1 MITQLTQ
8 LQKKFIE
15 ENIDLIEDNNW
26 TKVFEKNWPG
36 VGDVLYSV
44 GIDFM
49 SAIKQVPDFVFSNS
63 TLEEIVIPSKVT
75 KIGSFAFADSN
86 DLKTVKIPSTVSSIG
101 QQAFGHCTSLSNID
115 IPQLDS
121 LGYGAFYYCTSL
133 RSIDLSECNLKNIY
147 RSTFD
152 HCTSLET
159 VILPDSVEY
168 IDKGAFFNCSA
179 LKSIQLPSNITTI
192 NKDAFAF
199 CESLTNIM
207 FQGTTADWTEVT
219 LGPAAFNKV
228 PCKTIRCSDGVTR
241 LRH

>member
-1 MITQLTQ
+1 MITQ

-15 ENIDLIEDNNW
+15 ENIDFIEDNDW
-26 TKVFEKNWPG
+26 TKVFENSWPS
-36 VGDVLYSV
+36 VGDVLYSA

-49 SAIKQVPDFVFSNS
+49 SAMKRVPKFVFKGS
-63 TLEEIVIPSKVT
+63 TLEDIVIPSGVT

-86 DLKTVKIPSTVSSIG
+86 ALKTVKIPSTVSSIE
-101 QQAFGHCTSLSNID
+101 QQAFGHCTSLSNIN
-115 IPQLDS
+115 IPNLNNLS
-121 LGYGAFYYCTSL
+121 YGAFYYCTSL
-133 RSIDLSECNLKNIY
+133 RSIDLSGCNLNNIY
-147 RSTFD
+147 LGTFD

-159 VILPDSVEY
+159 VILPDSLKY

-192 NKDAFAF
+192 SKDAFAF

-207 FQGTTADWTEVT
+207 FQGTAADWAEVT

-228 PCKTIRCSDGVTR
+228 PCKTIQCSDGTTR
-241 LRH
+241 LMHRS

>member
-1 MITQLTQ
+1 MITQ

-15 ENIDLIEDNNW
+15 ENIDLIDDNNW
-26 TKVFEKNWPG
+26 AKVFETDWPG
-36 VGDVLYSV
+36 VGDVLYSA

-49 SAIKQVPDFVFSNS
+49 SAIRRVPKFVFSKS
-63 TLEEIVIPSKVT
+63 TLEEIVIPSEVT
-75 KIGSFAFADSN
+75 EIESFAFADSN
-86 DLKTVKIPSTVSSIG
+86 ALKTVKIPSKVSYIG
-101 QQAFGHCTSLSNID
+101 QQAFRFCKSLSNID
-115 IPQLDS
+115 VPKLNS
-121 LGYGAFYYCTSL
+121 LSYQAFYYCTSL
-133 RSIDLSECNLKNIY
+133 QSIDLSGCTLKNIY

-152 HCTSLET
+152 HCTSLEII
-159 VILPDSVEY
+159 ILPDSVEY

-207 FQGTTADWTEVT
+207 FQGTTAAWAEVT

-228 PCKTIRCSDGVTR
+228 PCKTIQCSDGVTR

>member
-1 MITQLTQ
+1 MITG

-15 ENIDLIEDNNW
+15 ENIDLIQDNNW
-26 TKVFEKNWPG
+26 TELFEKDWPSG

-49 SAIKQVPDFVFSNS
+49 SAIKRVPRFVFTES
-63 TLEEIVIPSKVT
+63 TLEVIVIPSEVIE
-75 KIGSFAFADSN
+75 IGGFAFADSTA
-86 DLKTVKIPSTVSSIG
+86 LKTVKIPSTVSSIEY
-101 QQAFGHCTSLSNID
+101 QAFSNCTSLSNID
-115 IPQLDS
+115 IPNLDN
-121 LGYGAFYYCTSL
+121 LGSQAFYYCTSL
-133 RSIDLSECNLKNIY
+133 RSIDLSGCDLTYI
-147 RSTFD
+147 SHGTFNY
-152 HCTSLET
+152 CTSLET
-159 VILPDSVEY
+159 VILPDSVKY
-168 IDKGAFFNCSA
+168 IDNDAFFNCSA

-192 NKDAFAF
+192 SKHAFAF

-207 FQGTTADWTEVT
+207 FQGTIADWAEVT